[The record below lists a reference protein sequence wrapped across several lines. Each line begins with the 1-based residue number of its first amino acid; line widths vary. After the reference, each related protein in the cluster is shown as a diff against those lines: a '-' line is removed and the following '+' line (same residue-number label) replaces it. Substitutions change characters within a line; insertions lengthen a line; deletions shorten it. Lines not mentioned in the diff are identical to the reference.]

1 MTTGVDPQTPEGAPP
16 PLPLDREPPRIAAMF
31 DAIARRYDLLNRLL
45 SAGLDRRWRRRA
57 VEALGLS
64 GRERVLDLCTGTA
77 DLALALA
84 SSGHECRVTG
94 IDFAEKMLGLGFE
107 KIRHTRRDRQVQ
119 LLRGDAMHVP
129 IRDAAV
135 DAATIGFGIRNVE
148 GPSGALREV
157 YRVLR
162 PGGRLAVLEFGYP
175 RTQIIRTA
183 YLWYFR
189 RVLPFVGRFISHHE
203 SAYQYLPASVGTF
216 WAPDVFCQVLETEG
230 FVAVRAVPLTFGVV
244 YLYEATKPAD
254 TDA

>member
-1 MTTGVDPQTPEGAPP
+1 MTTIDPQTPEGPPP
-16 PLPLDREPPRIAAMF
+16 PLPLDRKPQRIAAMF

-45 SAGLDRRWRRRA
+45 SAGLDRRWRGRA

-64 GRERVLDLCTGTA
+64 GREKVLDLCTGTA

-84 SSGHECRVTG
+84 NSSHECRVIG
-94 IDFAEKMLGLGFE
+94 IDFAEKMLSLGFD
-107 KIRHTRRDRQVQ
+107 KIRHARLGRQVQ

-129 IRDAAV
+129 VGDAVV

-148 GPSGALREV
+148 GPSDALREV
-157 YRVLR
+157 FRVLR

-175 RTQIIRTA
+175 RTRLIQTA

-203 SAYQYLPASVGTF
+203 SAYDYLPASVGTF
-216 WAPDVFCQVLETEG
+216 WAPDVFCQVLEGEG

-244 YLYEATKPAD
+244 YLYQATKPAVRG
-254 TDA
+254 A